1 MRSRGD
7 PPNRSPDRSTSGQ
20 ALRDDNVRRLC
31 NSFCRGERLFAR
43 EWISVQVKGM
53 TEEALVREDPRGWHP
68 SRHPD
73 NVPGQDPCPSRKT
86 GQTIGAGQ
94 ALFLLSYSDDQSNRL
109 FGGRGTVDG
118 QRCFEQRSAV
128 SKC

>member
-1 MRSRGD
+1 
-7 PPNRSPDRSTSGQ
+7 
-20 ALRDDNVRRLC
+20 
-31 NSFCRGERLFAR
+31 
-43 EWISVQVKGM
+43 M